1 MGTLYSFRAQEMPI
15 RDALAL
21 FARSN
26 KLNVVVGPDIQGEI
40 TVSFHDLSLD
50 RALAALL
57 EIHGYYWKR
66 EGTLILIHRLETR
79 VFHLDYIRLVRGG
92 RGRNKAQITS
102 GSSGSGPQ
110 GATSSHDAGEITV
123 NQRVE
128 NKFWEELET
137 QLTSMMSEEGRLVI
151 NRLSGTIQV
160 TDRRPRMEEIGQF
173 LSKVRRS
180 LYRQVEIQARIYEVN
195 LKDEY
200 SLGIDWNKINF
211 LGAAGDIAIANIIT
225 APFGGF
231 VATAATTAISF
242 QDGSFDVV
250 LEALREQGEIQVVSQ
265 PRVVTLNNQP
275 ALIKVATDQAFFTQ
289 TIAQGAAGTGNIIT
303 EQVRSVTVGLVLS
316 VTPQISEDGWIML
329 DVTPIIS
336 RLRGIIESPQ
346 KTATAPV
353 LDVKQSSGLVRL
365 RNGEMVLI
373 GGLIQD
379 EYSETERK
387 VPLLGDIPGIG
398 HLFKGTYT
406 AKQKSELV
414 IFLSPRI
421 VDFGG

>member
-1 MGTLYSFRAQEMPI
+1 MGTLYSFRAQKMPI

-26 KLNVVVGPDIQGEI
+26 KLNVVVGPDIQGKI

-160 TDRRPRMEEIGQF
+160 TDRRPRMEE
-173 LSKVRRS
+173 
-180 LYRQVEIQARIYEVN
+180 N
-195 LKDEY
+195 C
-200 SLGIDWNKINF
+200 
-211 LGAAGDIAIANIIT
+211 AI
-225 APFGGF
+225 
-231 VATAATTAISF
+231 
-242 QDGSFDVV
+242 
-250 LEALREQGEIQVVSQ
+250 
-265 PRVVTLNNQP
+265 
-275 ALIKVATDQAFFTQ
+275 
-289 TIAQGAAGTGNIIT
+289 
-303 EQVRSVTVGLVLS
+303 
-316 VTPQISEDGWIML
+316 
-329 DVTPIIS
+329 
-336 RLRGIIESPQ
+336 
-346 KTATAPV
+346 
-353 LDVKQSSGLVRL
+353 
-365 RNGEMVLI
+365 
-373 GGLIQD
+373 
-379 EYSETERK
+379 
-387 VPLLGDIPGIG
+387 PL
-398 HLFKGTYT
+398 
-406 AKQKSELV
+406 
-414 IFLSPRI
+414 
-421 VDFGG
+421 